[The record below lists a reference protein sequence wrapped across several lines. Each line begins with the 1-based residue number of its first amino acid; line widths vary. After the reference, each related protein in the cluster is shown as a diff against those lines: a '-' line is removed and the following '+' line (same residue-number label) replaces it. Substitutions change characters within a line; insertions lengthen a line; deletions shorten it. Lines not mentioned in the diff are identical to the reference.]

1 MTDTFSD
8 GKQIRL
14 FESGSIM
21 RASDMPEPL
30 KSDVLM
36 LTLQCRVPCRS
47 I

>member
-21 RASDMPEPL
+21 RASDMPES